1 MSLLTG
7 FPIQNLLALAASTST
22 KRLCISPA
30 SLKVLLVNRSAP
42 AGRNPFALRVSGSYS
57 SVASPST
64 AMGDAAADS
73 GMDAVQRRLMFEDE
87 CILVDENDNVV
98 GHDTKYNCHLMEKI
112 ESENLLHRAFS
123 VFLFN
128 TKYELLL
135 QQRSATKVTFPL
147 VWTNTCCSHPLYRES
162 ELIPEKALGVRNAA
176 QRKLLDELGIPAED
190 VPVDQFTPLG
200 RMLYK
205 APSDGKWGE
214 HELDY
219 LLFIVRDVN
228 VNPNP
233 DEVADIKY
241 VNKEELKELLR
252 KADAGEGGI
261 KLSPW
266 FRLVVDNFLFKWWD
280 HVEKGTLSEA
290 ADMKTIHNCWPVK
303 VVEWSGFGTQVG
315 QRLRRSRAFRVVLV
329 VFFCLLR
336 CDWWCKFVVRWLVW
350 RFHLVARRFL
360 LFRVST
366 VLGSPYA
373 WRGHAFSRDLLP
385 ARYQFGQLPCGFL
398 ERVGPCFGLV
408 VLFAGAL
415 SGLFGSPITVWCR
428 AMLALCAAPVL
439 PIRFIIGHDF
449 GLQFGQC
456 RWPRFWLRVSC
467 VLAAGDM
474 FGVRASM
481 VSWFRPDLASIA
493 LMSCLLPVEVVV
505 CAWVVGFGVSFY
517 L

>member
-1 MSLLTG
+1 MSSLTG
-7 FPIQNLLALAASTST
+7 FPIQNLLAVAASTSI
-22 KRLCISPA
+22 KRLSVSPPR
-30 SLKVLLVNRSAP
+30 LKYLFVNRSTS
-42 AGRNPFALRVSGSYS
+42 AGRKSFALRVSGSYS

-64 AMGDAAADS
+64 NMGDAAADS

-162 ELIPEKALGVRNAA
+162 ELIPENALGVRNAA

-200 RMLYK
+200 RILYK

-290 ADMKTIHNCWPVK
+290 ADMKTIHK
-303 VVEWSGFGTQVG
+303 LT
-315 QRLRRSRAFRVVLV
+315 
-329 VFFCLLR
+329 
-336 CDWWCKFVVRWLVW
+336 
-350 RFHLVARRFL
+350 
-360 LFRVST
+360 
-366 VLGSPYA
+366 
-373 WRGHAFSRDLLP
+373 
-385 ARYQFGQLPCGFL
+385 
-398 ERVGPCFGLV
+398 
-408 VLFAGAL
+408 
-415 SGLFGSPITVWCR
+415 
-428 AMLALCAAPVL
+428 
-439 PIRFIIGHDF
+439 
-449 GLQFGQC
+449 
-456 RWPRFWLRVSC
+456 
-467 VLAAGDM
+467 
-474 FGVRASM
+474 
-481 VSWFRPDLASIA
+481 
-493 LMSCLLPVEVVV
+493 
-505 CAWVVGFGVSFY
+505 
-517 L
+517 